1 MAGQALALV
10 PAGIGGAGG
19 SQELHGLA
27 HAAAAG
33 GSEGDHGLAGEI
45 GALQKGLDDAGR
57 LIPPDGKI
65 KCSPSSPALENTGLN
80 SLHKCVFCS
89 FLVAYCSDLSH
100 LLYSG
105 SPVYTNTYV

>member
-19 SQELHGLA
+19 SQELHGLT

-33 GSEGDHGLAGEI
+33 GSEGNHGLAGEI

-57 LIPPDGKI
+57 LIPPGMSANPTI
-65 KCSPSSPALENTGLN
+65 TGNLLIHTFHCRLK
-80 SLHKCVFCS
+80 SHSWKRFWDYDT
-89 FLVAYCSDLSH
+89 FLV
-100 LLYSG
+100 
-105 SPVYTNTYV
+105 